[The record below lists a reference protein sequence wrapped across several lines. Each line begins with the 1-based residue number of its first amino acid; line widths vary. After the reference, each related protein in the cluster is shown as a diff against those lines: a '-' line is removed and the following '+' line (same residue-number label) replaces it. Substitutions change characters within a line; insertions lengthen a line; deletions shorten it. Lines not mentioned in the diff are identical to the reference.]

1 MSKPFNLSLPPR
13 ELIPL
18 VLLILLL
25 MCVGLSNAPYRNYL
39 GSGSSDGLE
48 KTGQLNESY
57 NIAKEAATATNLDQ
71 LGKTV
76 SETTKA
82 LTKPN
87 SVK

>member
-1 MSKPFNLSLPPR
+1 MWF
-13 ELIPL
+13 
-18 VLLILLL
+18 
-25 MCVGLSNAPYRNYL
+25 GFSNTPYLDYVVA
-39 GSGSSDGLE
+39 GSSDGLE
-48 KTGQLNESY
+48 KTGRLNESY